1 MSENILKLTDE
12 ERLVIQVALDMEIDR
27 MREFVETFKD
37 YEELNPCIEM
47 NMRHTEV
54 LKGVLKK
61 LDDLKMKNKRV
72 I

>member
-37 YEELNPCIEM
+37 DEELNPCIEM
-47 NMRHTEV
+47 NIKHSEV

-61 LDDLKMKNKRV
+61 LDDLKMKK
-72 I
+72 

>member
-1 MSENILKLTDE
+1 MRENILKLTDE

-37 YEELNPCIEM
+37 DEELNPCIEM
-47 NMRHTEV
+47 NIKHSEV

-61 LDDLKMKNKRV
+61 LDDLKMKK
-72 I
+72 

>member
-1 MSENILKLTDE
+1 MRENILKFTDE

-37 YEELNPCIEM
+37 DEELNPCIEM
-47 NMRHTEV
+47 NIKHTEV

-61 LDDLKMKNKRV
+61 LDDLKMKK
-72 I
+72 

>member
-1 MSENILKLTDE
+1 MRENILKLTDE
-12 ERLVIQVALDMEIDR
+12 ERMIVETALDMELDR

-61 LDDLKMKNKRV
+61 LDDLKMKNKRA

>member
-27 MREFVETFKD
+27 IREFVETFKD
-37 YEELNPCIEM
+37 DEELNPCIEM
-47 NMRHTEV
+47 NIKHSEV

-61 LDDLKMKNKRV
+61 LDDLKMKK
-72 I
+72 

>member
-1 MSENILKLTDE
+1 MRENILKLTDE

-47 NMRHTEV
+47 NIKHSEV

-61 LDDLKMKNKRV
+61 LDDLKMKK
-72 I
+72 

>member
-37 YEELNPCIEM
+37 DEELNPCIEM
-47 NMRHTEV
+47 NIKHTEV

-61 LDDLKMKNKRV
+61 LDDLKMKK
-72 I
+72 

>member
-12 ERLVIQVALDMEIDR
+12 ERLAIQVALDMEIDR
-27 MREFVETFKD
+27 MREFVETFED
-37 YEELNPCIEM
+37 DEELNPCIEM

-61 LDDLKMKNKRV
+61 LDDLKMKK
-72 I
+72 

>member
-1 MSENILKLTDE
+1 MRENILKLTDE

-37 YEELNPCIEM
+37 DEELNPCIEM
-47 NMRHTEV
+47 NIKHTEV

-61 LDDLKMKNKRV
+61 LDDLKMKK
-72 I
+72 

>member
-27 MREFVETFKD
+27 MREFVETFED
-37 YEELNPCIEM
+37 DEELNPCIEM

-61 LDDLKMKNKRV
+61 LDDLKMKK
-72 I
+72 

>member
-61 LDDLKMKNKRV
+61 LDDLEMKNKRA

>member
-12 ERLVIQVALDMEIDR
+12 ERMIVEAALDMELDR
-27 MREFVETFKD
+27 MRKFVETFKD

-47 NMRHTEV
+47 NIKHTEV

-61 LDDLKMKNKRV
+61 LDDLKMKK
-72 I
+72 

>member
-27 MREFVETFKD
+27 MREFVETFED

-61 LDDLKMKNKRV
+61 LDDLKMKNKRA

>member
-27 MREFVETFKD
+27 MREFVETFKND
-37 YEELNPCIEM
+37 EELNPCIEM
-47 NMRHTEV
+47 NIKHTEV

-61 LDDLKMKNKRV
+61 LDDLKMKNKRA

>member
-37 YEELNPCIEM
+37 DEGLNPCIEM
-47 NMRHTEV
+47 NIKHTEV

-61 LDDLKMKNKRV
+61 LDDLKMKK
-72 I
+72 

>member
-37 YEELNPCIEM
+37 YEELNPCIER

-61 LDDLKMKNKRV
+61 LDDLKMKNKRA